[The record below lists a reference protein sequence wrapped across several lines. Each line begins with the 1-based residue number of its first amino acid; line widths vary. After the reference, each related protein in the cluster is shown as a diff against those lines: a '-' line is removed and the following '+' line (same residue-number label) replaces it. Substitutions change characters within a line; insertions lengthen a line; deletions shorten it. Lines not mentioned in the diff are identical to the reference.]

1 MMMLERI
8 WRLLRPL
15 AVSIPLFLIFGL
27 ATLAQLLAGNPPLNW
42 PTDPSWFATPPN
54 PWVLLTAIFSAVGA
68 ISAIASFF
76 APAPYSREQGQD
88 DRRHQNESFRVADER
103 ADARHVELLTKITE
117 MTDRIAR
124 TDPQAAIPLAEALT
138 GLSTGNESDQSI
150 ALEAVTG
157 DPVAAAD
164 RLLMESADRARTA
177 ARIYAPFAPSKAMAA
192 YRTAVDADP
201 TDAWSWIELGRLQRH
216 YAGLSSARAC
226 FDTALQHVTDERD
239 RSVLDNEI
247 GNLELTSGNLAAARR
262 RFEASLNIAN
272 RFARL
277 EPDNIQ
283 WQRDLTISYNKLGE
297 VEVAAGDIIAARKR
311 FEAGLEIRER
321 LARLNPGS
329 IQWQRDLSISYS
341 RLGDIEVTAGDL
353 AAARPHFEASLNI
366 ADRLAPQEPGNT
378 QWQRDLSVCYNKLGE
393 IGLADGDITAARQRF
408 EASLDIAARL
418 AGLEPGNAQWQRDL
432 SISYNKL
439 GDVELAA
446 GEVAAAR
453 QRFTAGL
460 DIRERLARLEPGN
473 AQSQRDLYVSLARLA
488 QIVSAEGDTLTAIAH
503 LEQAEG
509 IMMAV
514 VARASTH
521 PGYAK
526 DLAEIRASLDQLR
539 EPPQV

>member
-1 MMMLERI
+1 MMLLERI

-239 RSVLDNEI
+239 RSVLD
-247 GNLELTSGNLAAARR
+247 
-262 RFEASLNIAN
+262 
-272 RFARL
+272 
-277 EPDNIQ
+277 
-283 WQRDLTISYNKLGE
+283 
-297 VEVAAGDIIAARKR
+297 
-311 FEAGLEIRER
+311 
-321 LARLNPGS
+321 
-329 IQWQRDLSISYS
+329 
-341 RLGDIEVTAGDL
+341 
-353 AAARPHFEASLNI
+353 
-366 ADRLAPQEPGNT
+366 
-378 QWQRDLSVCYNKLGE
+378 
-393 IGLADGDITAARQRF
+393 
-408 EASLDIAARL
+408 
-418 AGLEPGNAQWQRDL
+418 
-432 SISYNKL
+432 
-439 GDVELAA
+439 
-446 GEVAAAR
+446 
-453 QRFTAGL
+453 
-460 DIRERLARLEPGN
+460 
-473 AQSQRDLYVSLARLA
+473 
-488 QIVSAEGDTLTAIAH
+488 
-503 LEQAEG
+503 
-509 IMMAV
+509 
-514 VARASTH
+514 
-521 PGYAK
+521 
-526 DLAEIRASLDQLR
+526 
-539 EPPQV
+539 